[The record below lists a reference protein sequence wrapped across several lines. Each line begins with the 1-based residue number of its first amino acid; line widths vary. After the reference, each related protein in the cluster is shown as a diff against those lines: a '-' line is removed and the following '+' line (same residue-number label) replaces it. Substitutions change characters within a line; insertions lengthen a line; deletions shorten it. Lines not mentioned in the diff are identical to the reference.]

1 MNLKRGFEKNR
12 SVFRFPPPNFFFFG
26 CYLFFE
32 EEKKTTF
39 WKLVNSDCRTIKI
52 ISRIRIQMQ
61 TIRIRNPVFNRGN
74 QRYWVWTISKPSVM
88 RVRCPHNR
96 VLIHTHNNHYRTGQ
110 KLKAGHFF
118 SLHYQLRT
126 KGKREK
132 RANIANRHTFFF
144 GRRVINTV

>member
-1 MNLKRGFEKNR
+1 
-12 SVFRFPPPNFFFFG
+12 
-26 CYLFFE
+26 
-32 EEKKTTF
+32 
-39 WKLVNSDCRTIKI
+39 
-52 ISRIRIQMQ
+52 
-61 TIRIRNPVFNRGN
+61 
-74 QRYWVWTISKPSVM
+74 M

-132 RANIANRHTFFF
+132 RANIAKPDSNFSSV
-144 GRRVINTV
+144 GG